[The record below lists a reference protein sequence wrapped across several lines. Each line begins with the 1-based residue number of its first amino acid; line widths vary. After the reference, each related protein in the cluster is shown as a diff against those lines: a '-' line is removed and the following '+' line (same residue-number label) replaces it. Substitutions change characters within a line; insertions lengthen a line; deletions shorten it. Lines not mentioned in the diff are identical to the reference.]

1 MCHKNYQP
9 FIEYSLYRTQQ
20 RLKGSLP
27 DSLKVVKYIML
38 SDPNEISGAADEAEG
53 EYSDE
58 LSPDAM
64 PLCPK
69 CLKPVDP
76 KDYYCPYCGSD
87 EPINPL
93 TAYMPFV
100 RLRYMY
106 SVFGAMWRRL
116 WDGKTGLLVSL
127 LFVLLI
133 IVFAPILLIV
143 GTPIAGYK
151 LLRNVK
157 LRNSRS
163 ISLLIIISGIVV
175 FLLLGWVVSIVI
187 SLGF

>member
-1 MCHKNYQP
+1 
-9 FIEYSLYRTQQ
+9 
-20 RLKGSLP
+20 
-27 DSLKVVKYIML
+27 ML
-38 SDPNEISGAADEAEG
+38 SDSNENSELAKEAEG
-53 EYSDE
+53 EYSNE
-58 LSPDAM
+58 FGPDAK

-76 KDYYCPYCGSD
+76 KNYYCPYCGSN

-93 TAYMPFV
+93 AAYMPFV

-106 SVFGAMWRRL
+106 SVFGTMWRRL
-116 WDGKTGLLVSL
+116 WDGKTGFFVSL

-143 GTPIAGYK
+143 GTPIAGYR

-157 LRNSRS
+157 LQNPRS
-163 ISLLIIISGIVV
+163 ISFLIIITIIVV
-175 FLLLGWVVSIVI
+175 LLLLGWVVSIVI
-187 SLGF
+187 SLEF

>member
-1 MCHKNYQP
+1 
-9 FIEYSLYRTQQ
+9 
-20 RLKGSLP
+20 
-27 DSLKVVKYIML
+27 ML
-38 SDPNEISGAADEAEG
+38 SESNEKFKTAEEAEG

-58 LSPDAM
+58 LGPDAM

-93 TAYMPFV
+93 AAYMPFV

-116 WDGKTGLLVSL
+116 WDEKTGFFVSL

-143 GTPIAGYK
+143 GTPVVGYK
-151 LLRNVK
+151 LLKNLK
-157 LRNSRS
+157 LQNPHS

-175 FLLLGWVVSIVI
+175 LLLLGWVVSIVI